1 MKKNKFAIIGNP
13 ISHSLSPIM
22 HNHWFKKY
30 NINAEY
36 ELFNINEDEIPNVM
50 DKIKNKEIR
59 GINVTLPYKKTVIP
73 FLSKTVNDAKETHS
87 VNTVMLDENGNL
99 IGENTDVFGFQAA
112 YLKSI
117 SNQEKKSK
125 KVLILGAGG
134 VAPSIIFA
142 LIKSN
147 ISDISITNRTYEKSL
162 FLKQNFKRVKVIKW
176 DECSKEV
183 DKFDIII
190 NATSLGLKPS
200 DDFKI
205 DFSNY
210 KKSMTYI
217 DTIYNPAKT
226 KMFKYFKSKNIRSF
240 NGLSMFI
247 YQGQKS
253 FYLWN
258 KINPEVDEKLL
269 ELLESKVNK

>member
-36 ELFNINEDEIPNVM
+36 ELFKINENEIPNVM
-50 DKIKNKEIR
+50 EKIKNKEIK

-87 VNTVMLDENGNL
+87 VNTVMLDEESNL

-112 YLKSI
+112 YLTSI

-147 ISDISITNRTYEKSL
+147 ISDISITNRTYEKLL

-176 DECSKEV
+176 DECSKEI

-205 DFSNY
+205 DFRNF
-210 KKSMTYI
+210 KKNMTYI
-217 DTIYNPAKT
+217 DTIYNPAQT
-226 KMFKYFKSKNIRSF
+226 KMIKYFKSKNTKAF
-240 NGLSMFI
+240 NGLNMLI

-258 KINPEVDEKLL
+258 KINPEVDDDLIKQ
-269 ELLESKVNK
+269 LESKLNK

>member
-36 ELFNINEDEIPNVM
+36 ELFKINENEIPNVM
-50 DKIKNKEIR
+50 EKIKNKEIK

-87 VNTVMLDENGNL
+87 VNTVMLDEESNL

-112 YLKSI
+112 YLTSI

-147 ISDISITNRTYEKSL
+147 ISDISITNRTYEKLL

-176 DECSKEV
+176 DECSKEI

-205 DFSNY
+205 DFRNF
-210 KKSMTYI
+210 KKNMTYI
-217 DTIYNPAKT
+217 DTIYNPAQT
-226 KMFKYFKSKNIRSF
+226 KMIKYFKSKNTKVF
-240 NGLSMFI
+240 NGLNMLI

-258 KINPEVDEKLL
+258 KINPEVDDDLIKQ
-269 ELLESKVNK
+269 LESKLNK